1 MAVNLSPLAGA
12 GWQFS
17 DNSGVILSG
26 GLLYTY
32 TAGTTTPQATYTSSG
47 GGTANSNPIVLDAY
61 GRTANEVWLTQGIAY
76 KFVLKTSAAV
86 TIGTYDNISG
96 INDFG
101 ALSASSGSSLIGY
114 LPATGSATNVQ
125 AAIRALQASD
135 LTFALKGA
143 NTDITSLASP
153 ALGAATATTATTG
166 DNSTKVATTAFV
178 NTAAGSNIIS
188 FPDPTLAGFS
198 MTLPVATSAISL
210 AFRSTTPSS
219 GLATTVTGTP
229 AALTIPAGAT
239 LGTISGVQST
249 IVEVLINNAG
259 TLERAVVNLSGDN
272 NLSETTLINTTAM
285 SSSSSSANVFY
296 SSTARTGVAYRVVRT
311 ITSTQ
316 TTAGSWVTAPSAVQG
331 AGGNALTSIG
341 EIYSSTAAATT
352 SGTSVT
358 FGSLPINTKRVTF
371 MLSGVATNGTSLVL
385 LRLGTSSGLETT
397 GYSGYAGSLGPSNQ
411 TGTGTSTAGVLLGN
425 TNTSGRTYTGTVTCV
440 LLNYATNTWVVN
452 ASLQTSDNWMQFS
465 SYSKSLANILT
476 QISLTTETGVNT
488 FTAGS
493 VNILYE

>member
-47 GGTANSNPIVLDAY
+47 GGTANSNPIVLDSS
-61 GRTANEVWLTQGIAY
+61 GRITNEVWLTQGVAY

-114 LPATGSATNVQ
+114 LPATGSATTVQ
-125 AAIRALQASD
+125 AELRALDAANT
-135 LTFALKGA
+135 TFALKGA

-153 ALGAATATTATTG
+153 ALASATATTQAST
-166 DNSTKVATTAFV
+166 DRSTKVATTAFV
-178 NTAAGSNIIS
+178 NTAVGSDIIS

-198 MTLPVATSAISL
+198 MTLPAATSAISL

-272 NLSETTLINTTAM
+272 NLSETTLINTTAI
-285 SSSSSSANVFY
+285 SSSSSLANVFY

-316 TTAGSWVTAPSAVQG
+316 TTAGSWVTAPSAIQG

-371 MLSGVATNGTSLVL
+371 MLSGFATNGTSLVL

-397 GYSGYAGSLGPSNQ
+397 GYSGLAGSLGPSNQ

-425 TNTSGRTYTGTVTCV
+425 TNTSGRTYTGSVTCV
-440 LLNYATNTWVVN
+440 LLNYATNTWIVN

-476 QISLTTETGVNT
+476 QVSLTTETGVNT